1 MAITEHS
8 DCKLYFWKKG
18 GLDLIKQIIQRE
30 LFTPD
35 IKEGK
40 HNLFSFM
47 QVILDGDELYQ
58 FEAKEAGINRVIIK
72 I

>member
-1 MAITEHS
+1 
-8 DCKLYFWKKG
+8 
-18 GLDLIKQIIQRE
+18 

>member
-1 MAITEHS
+1 
-8 DCKLYFWKKG
+8 
-18 GLDLIKQIIQRE
+18 LIKQIIQRE